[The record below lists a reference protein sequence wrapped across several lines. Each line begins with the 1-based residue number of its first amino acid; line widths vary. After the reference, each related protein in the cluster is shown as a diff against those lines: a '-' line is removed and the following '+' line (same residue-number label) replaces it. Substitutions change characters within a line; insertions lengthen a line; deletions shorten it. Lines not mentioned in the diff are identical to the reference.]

1 VPIVLPVAADCPE
14 HLLCLAFGKTLG
26 RRAEVTRNQQVLL
39 FITVLFRDLLSDDC
53 HAILVEVEEW
63 LPHICQFF
71 VNGSEYAGLEDD
83 DGSIASC
90 DLVVWVDFPL
100 DDIGLLQ
107 KHDIH
112 GKVISLHQLLLMRQ
126 FKSRLVSE
134 FFKLLLENLDILR
147 CALFFILL

>member
-1 VPIVLPVAADCPE
+1 
-14 HLLCLAFGKTLG
+14 
-26 RRAEVTRNQQVLL
+26 
-39 FITVLFRDLLSDDC
+39 
-53 HAILVEVEEW
+53 
-63 LPHICQFF
+63 
-71 VNGSEYAGLEDD
+71 
-83 DGSIASC
+83 
-90 DLVVWVDFPL
+90 LVVWVDFPL